1 MQNSAEDLYQLFE
14 QFSDHF
20 TVSSST
26 PFMNFVTSHSNSVH
40 ALEQLKYMKN
50 KSNSFSQVGTSLY
63 IDMLVFYE
71 REIET

>member
-40 ALEQLKYMKN
+40 ALEQLKYTKN
-50 KSNSFSQVGTSLY
+50 KANSFSQVVTSLY
-63 IDMLVFYE
+63 FDKLISMRE
-71 REIET
+71 R

>member
-20 TVSSST
+20 TVSSSS

-40 ALEQLKYMKN
+40 ALEQLKYLKN
-50 KSNSFSQVGTSLY
+50 KSNSFSQVSTSFL
-63 IDMLVFYE
+63 DHLFFF
-71 REIET
+71 